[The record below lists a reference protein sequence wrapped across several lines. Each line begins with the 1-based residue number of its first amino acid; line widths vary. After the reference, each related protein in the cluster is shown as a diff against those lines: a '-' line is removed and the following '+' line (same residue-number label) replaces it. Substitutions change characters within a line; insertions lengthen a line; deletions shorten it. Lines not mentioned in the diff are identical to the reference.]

1 MKVFLVDDSAIVLG
15 KLAAMISG
23 IDGIEIAGQAQN
35 ARDAIQSI
43 VKLKPDV
50 VILDIRLNG
59 GGNGMD
65 VLKPIKKEIPPPI
78 VIMLTNY
85 PYPQYREKC
94 QALGADY
101 FFDKVTEIEKMY
113 DTFKQLLTDKSGEGA
128 CSGIPEGPERVPGTK
143 EI

>member
-1 MKVFLVDDSAIVLG
+1 MKVFLVDDSTIVLE

-23 IDGIEIAGQAQN
+23 IEGVEIAGQALN

-43 VKLKPDV
+43 MKRKPDL

-65 VLKPIKKEIPPPI
+65 VLKRVKQEISPPI

-101 FFDKVTEIEKMY
+101 FFDKVTEIEKIY
-113 DTFKQLLTDKSGEGA
+113 DTFKQLLTDKF
-128 CSGIPEGPERVPGTK
+128 
-143 EI
+143 